1 MSRASK
7 PPALPADREPMG
19 VPLSC
24 PSAFAHGATAD
35 KSGPLSHRMGEGR
48 GEGRF
53 MERTRRPRL
62 ALGATAAVLYAFLY
76 APVVVVMVF
85 SFNAARHG
93 VTWQGFTFDW
103 YRALFADP
111 LVLNAARNTLLLGV
125 GSATVATIL
134 GTLLA
139 FGLSRYSFPGQRL
152 FTRLLE
158 VPVFIPDIV
167 MAAAM
172 LLAYAVVR
180 RWTGLFELG
189 LGTMLLAHV
198 TFQLPFVTIV
208 VRARLAGLDPALT
221 EAAHDLG
228 ANGWRAFWHVTFPLV
243 LPGVLAGG
251 LLAFTLS
258 LDDFV
263 VSFFTSGPGSTTLPI
278 HIYASVKRGVTPEI
292 NALATLLVLAAVLG
306 TVGVALLQRRQRASL
321 APHRH

>member
-1 MSRASK
+1 M
-7 PPALPADREPMG
+7 
-19 VPLSC
+19 
-24 PSAFAHGATAD
+24 
-35 KSGPLSHRMGEGR
+35 
-48 GEGRF
+48 
-53 MERTRRPRL
+53 
-62 ALGATAAVLYAFLY
+62 LYAFLY
-76 APVVVVMVF
+76 APIAVVMVF

-93 VTWQGFTFDW
+93 VGWRGFTLDW

-111 LVLNAARNTLLLGV
+111 QVLSAAKNTLLLGV
-125 GSATVATIL
+125 GSATMAAAI

-139 FGLSRYSFPGQRL
+139 FGLSRYAFPGQRL
-152 FTRLLE
+152 FARLLE

-172 LLAYAVVR
+172 LLAYALAR

-189 LGTMLLAHV
+189 LGTMLVAHV
-198 TFQLPFVTIV
+198 TFQIPFVTIV
-208 VRARLAGLDPALT
+208 VQARLAGLDPALV

-306 TVGVALLQRRQRASL
+306 TVGVALLQGRRRG
-321 APHRH
+321 